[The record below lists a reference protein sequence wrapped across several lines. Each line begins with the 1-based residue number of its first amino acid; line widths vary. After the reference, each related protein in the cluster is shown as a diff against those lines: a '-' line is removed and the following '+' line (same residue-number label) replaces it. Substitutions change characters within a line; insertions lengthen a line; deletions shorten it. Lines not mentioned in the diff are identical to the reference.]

1 MRVRA
6 GGVDGLERTGGENQD
21 DGGRWGGDL
30 SEWDRAT
37 HACRGVKRQKSALV
51 DASIS
56 INKYHRP
63 SLVSM
68 SQSSPPTPYSQ
79 PSPTQVANDRAAAR
93 AREEIAR
100 RTSLGEFGHPPDL
113 DLRDRA
119 WMQIFEQEV
128 LTRQP
133 KTYYHQVTSVWN
145 DRGFYNDS
153 NKVLYSG
160 HTREQ
165 VTIPKGVKVLVLKNN
180 PQQGTR
186 QPNAN
191 IVYVTIGDETE

>member
-1 MRVRA
+1 MDVSEPAVRTRTTV
-6 GGVDGLERTGGENQD
+6 GDGAVISASGI
-21 DGGRWGGDL
+21 GR
-30 SEWDRAT
+30 RMT
-37 HACRGVKRQKSALV
+37 RCGVKRQKSALV

-56 INKYHRP
+56 INNNINIVVVRRS
-63 SLVSM
+63 SLVWM

-79 PSPTQVANDRAAAR
+79 PSPTQLANDRAAAR

-133 KTYYHQVTSVWN
+133 KSYYHQVTAVWN

-160 HTREQ
+160 QTREQ
-165 VTIPKGVKVLVLKNN
+165 VTIPKGVKVLVLKNT